1 MKYHTVH
8 LYVMC
13 VCHIHACRQSAYAH
27 THTHTHTHTQGTAA
41 RAEMMKSKL
50 PNSVLRRIWALSDID
65 QDGQLDRDE
74 FAVAMFLIDHKLE
87 GNDLPDILPERVIP
101 PAKRA
106 LVKRRTAA
114 ARGGGGGPGE
124 RSAGYSSRPCECVFV
139 YFIVACHLLRC
150 TLGIVWMCVCVV
162 DNRLASTVTCL

>member
-1 MKYHTVH
+1 MHVDKVHMHT
-8 LYVMC
+8 YT
-13 VCHIHACRQSAYAH
+13 H
-27 THTHTHTHTQGTAA
+27 THTHTHTPHTQGTAA

-139 YFIVACHLLRC
+139 YFIVACHLLCIKMHSWYR
-150 TLGIVWMCVCVV
+150 VDVCVCVV
-162 DNRLASTVTCL
+162 DNRLASTVTCM